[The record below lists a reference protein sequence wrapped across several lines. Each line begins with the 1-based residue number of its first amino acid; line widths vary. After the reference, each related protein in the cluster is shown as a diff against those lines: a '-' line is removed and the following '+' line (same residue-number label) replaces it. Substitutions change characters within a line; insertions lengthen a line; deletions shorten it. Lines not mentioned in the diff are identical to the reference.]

1 MALGPDFR
9 PAEESNTGGFR
20 PLLLAPPHFNP
31 TPTSIWAK
39 VRGEELSSTIDS
51 GGESASFYEALTG
64 ARASCSSRLDWCDL
78 RCWSRC
84 PLQPLQS
91 HCHHCITAGH
101 QPARNGQAH
110 DPHFPKAAAEEQLC
124 NTVQFFYK
132 TAFPASLAQEV
143 HIVMDQ
149 SCCQGRGARLVCWQ
163 E

>member
-1 MALGPDFR
+1 MAWHWGQTLDQQRKATLAALGR
-9 PAEESNTGGFR
+9 CCWR
-20 PLLLAPPHFNP
+20 HH
-31 TPTSIWAK
+31 TSIQPQPQSGP
-39 VRGEELSSTIDS
+39 RCEGRSSRQLLTLD
-51 GGESASFYEALTG
+51 GESASFYEALTG

-110 DPHFPKAAAEEQLC
+110 DPHFPKDNFATLC
-124 NTVQFFYK
+124 NSFAKPPPRLLCHEKYT
-132 TAFPASLAQEV
+132 SSGR
-143 HIVMDQ
+143 DQ
-149 SCCQGRGARLVCWQ
+149 SCCQGRGEGLGWQ

>member
-110 DPHFPKAAAEEQLC
+110 DPHFPKDNFATLC
-124 NTVQFFYK
+124 NSFAKPPPRLLCHEKYT
-132 TAFPASLAQEV
+132 SSGR
-143 HIVMDQ
+143 DQ
-149 SCCQGRGARLVCWQ
+149 SCCQRRGEGLGWQ